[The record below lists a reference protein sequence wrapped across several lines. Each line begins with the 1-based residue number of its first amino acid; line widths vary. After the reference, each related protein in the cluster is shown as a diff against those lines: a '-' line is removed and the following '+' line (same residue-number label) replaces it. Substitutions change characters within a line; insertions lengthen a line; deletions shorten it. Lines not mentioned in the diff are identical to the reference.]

1 MAVKNVAERL
11 CRDGVNFRLLVSK
24 EFYNEWY
31 AYPLSFG
38 IHNHNSF
45 RHEHI
50 YEPKVQELLIRT
62 DQLPGDVKAVA
73 YKLLGVKVMLCT
85 LATLSNPSL
94 ESKRVFDFVPLTDLL
109 VDEASQIPILN
120 YMVSF

>member
-1 MAVKNVAERL
+1 MLIL
-11 CRDGVNFRLLVSK
+11 CPLVSIIII
-24 EFYNEWY
+24 
-31 AYPLSFG
+31 P
-38 IHNHNSF
+38 F

-94 ESKRVFDFVPLTDLL
+94 ESKRVFDFVPLTNLL